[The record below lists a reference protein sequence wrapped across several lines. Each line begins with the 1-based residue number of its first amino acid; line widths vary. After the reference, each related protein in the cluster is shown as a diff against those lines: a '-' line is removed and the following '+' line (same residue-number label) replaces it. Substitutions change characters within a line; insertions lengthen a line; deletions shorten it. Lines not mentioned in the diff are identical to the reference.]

1 MFPRPEVRKELG
13 GMEIVE
19 LYTDGKEAVHKENQ
33 KLQQKLTGSV
43 TLPVYVVMKPNG
55 EVVSQFPGSTDNAA
69 EFVEFLQN
77 GKSKVAAIVSR

>member
-1 MFPRPEVRKELG
+1 
-13 GMEIVE
+13 MEIVE

-69 EFVEFLQN
+69 EFVAFLQK
-77 GKSKVAAIVSR
+77 GKSKGAAVVSR